1 MDENSFSSQAQRI
14 QLQIDS
20 VPGFEGNRLPSQRIL
35 QVGVLSN
42 PLSGANRSGLDPI
55 EKVLAGYSQVLH
67 QTVRTPAD
75 IKRALTCFAD
85 QQVDILAVNGGDG
98 TVHALLT
105 ELFNRRPF
113 DSLPL
118 LALLPGGTANML
130 AKDLGFKGS
139 RENAMRSLLDWAY
152 NGIAGPVVEQRT
164 VLKVQAPGFAEPL
177 FGLFFGAGLIYQ
189 GIQFF
194 HDRVKAWGLR
204 GEWAHTLIVGCY
216 LVALA
221 AKNKDVVSPVP
232 ISIGLDGNRL
242 KRQDCLLVLI
252 STLEKLILGLRP
264 YWGWEEGPLRFTAVR
279 TRPRR
284 ILRTLLGLVF
294 GRNDRHPGVEN
305 GYFSQN
311 AHEIELDF
319 RGGFTLDGELYTPAA
334 GCGPVVLK
342 KGGQASF
349 LRF

>member
-1 MDENSFSSQAQRI
+1 MDENSLSSQPQRI
-14 QLQIDS
+14 QLQIGS
-20 VPGFEGNRLPSQRIL
+20 APGFVGNRPLSDRIL
-35 QVGVLSN
+35 QVGILSN
-42 PLSGANRSGLDPI
+42 PLSGANRSGLDPV
-55 EKVLAGYSQVLH
+55 EKVLSGYSQVLH

-75 IKRALTCFAD
+75 IQMALTRFAE

-139 RENAMRSLLDWAY
+139 RENAMRILLDWAY
-152 NGIAGPVVEQRT
+152 NGISGPVVEQRT
-164 VLKVQAPGFAEPL
+164 VLQVQAPGLAEPL

-194 HDRVKAWGLR
+194 HDRVKSWGLR

-216 LVALA
+216 LLALA
-221 AKNKDVVSPVP
+221 AKNRDVISPVS

-242 KRQDCLLVLI
+242 QRQDCLLVLI

-284 ILRTLLGLVF
+284 ILRTIMGLAC
-294 GRNDRHPGVEN
+294 GRNGRHPGAEN
-305 GYFSQN
+305 GYLSQN

-319 RGGFTLDGELYTPAA
+319 RGGFTLDGELYTPTA
-334 GCGPVVLK
+334 GPVVLK